1 MPHGY
6 WMDPQHPCPACG
18 GTHYYTA
25 RNVPQWDNDKGARFR
40 VKCPETGATVEVEIP
55 ALSPP
60 PERIMTDTLCTTCM
74 KALFYVYS
82 TSRPVGSIATQ
93 RLRCS
98 NEGCDQESMRKV
110 DLKTGQ
116 VVVEPAR

>member
-25 RNVPQWDNDKGARFR
+25 SDVPFWDSDQGARFR
-40 VKCPETGATVEVEIP
+40 VKCPETGAIVEVEVP
-55 ALSPP
+55 AGAPKR
-60 PERIMTDTLCTTCM
+60 ERVMTDTLCTTCR
-74 KALFYVYS
+74 KANYYVYS

-98 NEGCDQESMRKV
+98 NDGCDQESMRKV
-110 DLKTGQ
+110 DLKTG
-116 VVVEPAR
+116 VVVMEPGK